1 METGK
6 QKTLQSAHSPN
17 TTLFGDQQR
26 MERIDK
32 TKNQDQP
39 DIQVI
44 ETGQVGEGQVLHV
57 VDSVALQID

>member
-1 METGK
+1 
-6 QKTLQSAHSPN
+6 
-17 TTLFGDQQR
+17 

-57 VDSVALQID
+57 VDSVALQIDWVQIIQSFEEILANSERNS

>member
-1 METGK
+1 
-6 QKTLQSAHSPN
+6 
-17 TTLFGDQQR
+17 

-44 ETGQVGEGQVLHV
+44 ETGQVGEGQVLYV
-57 VDSVALQID
+57 VDAIALQIDRVQIIQPFEEILANSERNS